1 MTLSPADLRADI
13 PATDDVAYF
22 NTGAS
27 GPSPRRVVDAICEG
41 QAAHAYDSPGGAGM
55 YPAAYDQFDRTREA
69 VADLLGANP
78 DEIAL
83 TQSTTDGVNLIA
95 GSLDWQPGDVVVRT
109 DVEHPGGILPWRR
122 LEDTHGVEVRVV
134 GNDQGSFDLDD
145 FADAVADARLVCLSS
160 LAWNYG
166 TQLPVEEVTAL
177 AHEAG
182 ARVIVDAVQS
192 PGQMPVDV
200 ADWNVDFLAGAG
212 HKWLLGPWGAGF
224 LYVDEDALDAVHP
237 QRVGGRSVVEST
249 AHDYEFEPTAARLE
263 VSTKSVASYAGLE
276 AAIRTIGD
284 VGIDT
289 VQARIRELTDRLKA
303 GLPDD
308 ALVSPRGYE
317 SGLVSFRVDDPEA
330 FVERVKA
337 EGIVIRQLPY
347 PDCVRASVHVFN
359 TPAEIDALLS
369 HI

>member
-1 MTLSPADLRADI
+1 MTRSPADLRADI
-13 PATDDVAYF
+13 PATEDVAYF

-27 GPSPRRVVDAICEG
+27 GPSPRRVVDAVCEG
-41 QAAHAYDSPGGAGM
+41 QAAHSYDSPGHEGM

-69 VADLLGANP
+69 VAGLLGASP
-78 DEIAL
+78 EEIAL

-109 DVEHPGGILPWRR
+109 DLEHPGGILPWRR

-134 GNDQGSFDLDD
+134 ESDGGYVDLDD
-145 FADAVADARLVCLSS
+145 FAAAVSDARLVCLSS
-160 LAWNYG
+160 LSWNYG
-166 TQLPVEEVTAL
+166 TRLPVAAVTEL

-182 ARVIVDAVQS
+182 ARVLVDAVQS
-192 PGQMPVDV
+192 PGQMSVDV
-200 ADWNVDFLAGAG
+200 DDWGIDFLAGAG

-224 LYVDEDALDAVHP
+224 LYVDEDALDAVTP

-249 AHDYEFEPTAARLE
+249 AHDYEFEPSAARLE
-263 VSTKSVASYAGLE
+263 VSTKSVASYTGLAE
-276 AAIRTIGD
+276 AVALVRDVGLGTIEDRIRT
-284 VGIDT
+284 
-289 VQARIRELTDRLKA
+289 LTDRLKA

-308 ALVSPRGYE
+308 ALVSPREYE

-330 FVERVKA
+330 FVDRVKDDD
-337 EGIVIRQLPY
+337 IVIRSLPY

-359 TPAEIDALLS
+359 TPAEIDALLA
-369 HI
+369 HV